1 MKMKITYLILSLFIL
16 SAVSVHEACSQSW
29 LQDIGHGVKQR
40 AKDRARQRVEDK
52 IYQKVDNAVDKA
64 VDKAFESTEEAVDK
78 AIDSAVSSAEKRV
91 RSAADTL
98 AAAAES
104 VAAAAEDLSL
114 SVAETPPA
122 PRKDNSALMAKFEG
136 RAPGGKAFYPM
147 KKGIVMTYASGNGK
161 GKADSYTRTEITSLD
176 WKDER
181 NFSVITETTILDSGM
196 NPVGTEPMTAGATVE
211 NGIVRYDPESM
222 AGQLTE
228 GMQVSGDNF
237 YMPDNIEVGDILP
250 DYTVIVSI
258 GGMNTTSQNINIK
271 VTGRETLNISGNDI
285 DCYIVE
291 STVAVTALGFKS
303 EMAQKVWYGRGVGQV
318 RTESY
323 NKKGKLMSVNE
334 LVELSGY

>member
-1 MKMKITYLILSLFIL
+1 MFINDQIMKMKITYLILSLFIL

-52 IYQKVDNAVDKA
+52 IYQKVDKA

-91 RSAADTL
+91 RSAAD
-98 AAAAES
+98 
-104 VAAAAEDLSL
+104 
-114 SVAETPPA
+114 TPPA

-181 NFSVITETTILDSGM
+181 NFSVITETTILDSDM

>member
-52 IYQKVDNAVDKA
+52 IYQKVDKA

-91 RSAADTL
+91 RSAAD
-98 AAAAES
+98 
-104 VAAAAEDLSL
+104 
-114 SVAETPPA
+114 TPPA

-181 NFSVITETTILDSGM
+181 NFSVITETTILDSDM

>member
-1 MKMKITYLILSLFIL
+1 MFINDQIMKMKITYLILSLFIL

-52 IYQKVDNAVDKA
+52 IYQKVDKA

-91 RSAADTL
+91 RSAAD
-98 AAAAES
+98 
-104 VAAAAEDLSL
+104 
-114 SVAETPPA
+114 TPPA

-181 NFSVITETTILDSGM
+181 NFSVITETTILDSDM

-318 RTESY
+318 STESY